1 MSQEGNAAQHAIIC
15 NPIQNGAAAAAEAT
29 ARFPVPV
36 GLPFYSRRPT
46 SGDQIG
52 QNSVGMQRPILSCL
66 TSIQVRAG
74 GE

>member
-1 MSQEGNAAQHAIIC
+1 MSQEGNAAQRAIIC
-15 NPIQNGAAAAAEAT
+15 NPIQNCVAAAAAAVHSPG
-29 ARFPVPV
+29 PVSPSV
-36 GLPFYSRRPT
+36 PKRPT